1 MKKWLQ
7 YDLPVALTLF
17 MCITIKR
24 NVVTDG
30 GYDRLYGLPFPYIS
44 NSYVTSMSFDIY
56 ILAMILNVLFFLVLT
71 TALFKVL
78 EKTGVRVKAHWI
90 MAILGGIISLFWI
103 VAFIFMTRDSSFYFT
118 NRTEYKTTSKEL
130 IFDFNP

>member
-7 YDLPVALTLF
+7 YHLPVALTLF
-17 MCITIKR
+17 MCVTIKR
-24 NVVTDG
+24 TVVTDG

-56 ILAMILNVLFFLVLT
+56 ILPMILNVLFFLVLT
-71 TALFKVL
+71 TALFKVF

-103 VAFIFMTRDSSFYFT
+103 VAFIFMTRDSYFYFT
-118 NRTEYKTTSKEL
+118 NRTEYKPTSKEL